1 MGEDRNKEKSM
12 RLVHKYNIDGIFKG
26 RIHHSKV
33 HLVSDDV
40 DLGIILR
47 DKKMP
52 TLLPVSVIEYMA
64 MGLPVIVNDY
74 SELGDFVREN
84 KSGYIITDVKELP
97 ELLKRLI
104 GKNKE
109 FQKLGNNN
117 RSYIE
122 RNLDRAKIAK
132 DLMNKVVDKCI

>member
-1 MGEDRNKEKSM
+1 VE
-12 RLVHKYNIDGIFKG
+12 
-26 RIHHSKV
+26 
-33 HLVSDDV
+33 
-40 DLGIILR
+40 
-47 DKKMP
+47 
-52 TLLPVSVIEYMA
+52 
-64 MGLPVIVNDY
+64 
-74 SELGDFVREN
+74 
-84 KSGYIITDVKELP
+84 ELP

-109 FQKLGNNN
+109 FQKLGNYN